1 MRHLI
6 NTYLQADSATPLGNL
21 AELSLTDLIIK
32 TGIHDTIAKK
42 LNEKGK
48 LSKNAI
54 AEGIINNVRKTII
67 REHLRD
73 PKFYDEMSKLLE
85 DLIQQ
90 SRESVAEYEA
100 FLRNAEALV
109 RRVER
114 QQPDSGV
121 PATLAG
127 KPAAVVL
134 YNNLDA
140 IAASSFRYPID
151 LEERA
156 ELALRIDRVVRE
168 QAPAD
173 WKGDETRERQVLN
186 ALFPILD
193 RDREATKA
201 LFEIIKN
208 QPGY

>member
-1 MRHLI
+1 M
-6 NTYLQADSATPLGNL
+6 
-21 AELSLTDLIIK
+21 
-32 TGIHDTIAKK
+32 
-42 LNEKGK
+42 NEKGK

-54 AEGIINNVRKTII
+54 ASGIINNIRKTIT

-109 RRVER
+109 RRLER
-114 QQPDSGV
+114 KQPEAGV
-121 PATLAG
+121 PSILAG

-134 YNNLDA
+134 FNNLDS
-140 IAASSFRYPID
+140 IPTSTFRYPMD
-151 LEERA
+151 EEERA
-156 ELALRIDRVVRE
+156 ELALKIDSVVRE